1 LWPPLDALSVATLYG
16 QTIGDE
22 ELKSRL
28 QVSIDAIQLRPLF
41 PDVNAVIL
49 INTQQFNGVG
59 QRYN

>member
-1 LWPPLDALSVATLYG
+1 VAALNG
-16 QTIGDE
+16 QMNGDY

-28 QVSIDAIQLRPLF
+28 QVTIDATQLRPLS